1 MLYCKNT
8 VFSRKNAKGSRKGAD
23 MTMIKRV
30 AKTGELA
37 YMLGIILCALGVCF
51 SAKSGFGVSMVVAP
65 AYVLHCKLSPLFPFI
80 TFGVAEYL
88 LQGTLIVLL
97 CLAVRRVRFKYL
109 LSFGT
114 AVLYGVV
121 LDGWRLLFGEAVYT
135 ELWHRCLSCAF
146 GAIVTAFAIALLL
159 RTYLPQQGYELVVK
173 ELSERYG
180 RTLGKVKWIYD
191 ISSLVL
197 AVCMMLLFFGKFSFE
212 MIGVGTLLLTVI
224 NTPLITLCGKILDR
238 YFKFTPAIPRLRKFL
253 K

>member
-1 MLYCKNT
+1 MLYCMNMNFPQKKK
-8 VFSRKNAKGSRKGAD
+8 VLFMQKPASE
-23 MTMIKRV
+23 RV

-37 YMLGIILCALGVCF
+37 YVLGVVLCALGVCF

-65 AYVLHCKLSPLFPFI
+65 AYVLHCKLSPYFPFV

-88 LQGTLIVLL
+88 LQGTLILLL
-97 CLAVRRVRFKYL
+97 CLAVRRVRFRYL

-121 LDGWRLLFGEAVYT
+121 LDGWRLLFGEAVYP
-135 ELWHRCLSCAF
+135 ELWQRCLSCVF
-146 GAIVTAFAIALLL
+146 GAVVTAFAIALLL

-180 RTLGKVKWIYD
+180 WAIGKVKWIYD

-197 AVCMMLLFFGKFSFE
+197 AILMMLLFFGRFSFE
-212 MIGVGTLLLTVI
+212 MIGVGTLLLTVF
-224 NTPLITLCGKILDR
+224 NTPLITACGKVLDR
-238 YFKFTPAIPRLRKFL
+238 FFEFTPAFPRLRTWL